1 MKASIWKWLILIV
14 VVATSLALVIPP
26 KDKVKLG
33 LDLQGGTSYTL
44 QIDQS
49 SLEPGTSLSD
59 ARDQAIEVVRNRV
72 DKLGIAEPNIYPDGE
87 ARIVVQIPGM
97 KAEDRERTAN
107 LIKTAAY
114 LTFRIVHKN
123 NDTLVKAL
131 FDNHKLP
138 PNYEAVALSGP
149 HAGDYWVR
157 TVATSPDEAERAA
170 IAAFEAKPGYELLLE
185 KEVVDGKEYFRPWYV
200 SIKPEVT
207 GDQLTGA
214 SVSFGNMG
222 ERQVELSFDAT
233 GRRAFARVTKDLHP
247 GGAKNPDPLGRRYI
261 AIVLDDTLY
270 SAPYVKDAIP
280 SGKAVINGNFTLDEA
295 NDLATALRAGRLKA
309 KIDIIEE
316 RTVDPTLGADSIASG
331 EKAALI
337 GLVGVLVFAVLYYH
351 FAGLVASLA
360 LVLNLVLLPLG
371 MIIVAGFYGLIG
383 GASLGASV
391 TTLPVLTLP
400 GIAGIV
406 LSIGMAVDANV
417 LIYERIREE
426 MKSGKR
432 FVACL
437 DAGYDKAFGTILDAN
452 ITTLIAAVILFWLGS
467 GPVKG
472 FAITLSAGIVVSMYT
487 AIMVTRMVFNFMES
501 NGWLN
506 KLGMF
511 QWIPE
516 TRVDFLGK
524 SRYAMIL
531 SLLLLIG
538 TFGFAWTRGA
548 ANFGV
553 DFTGGQQIT
562 LTFAQKVD
570 VDQLRAAITDAGV
583 ENPGLIQYQ
592 SANVGG
598 IEGAAAHEIL
608 ALKVTTSEAGDAAI
622 QALQQAFPESAFALR
637 EQNMVGPQVGKE
649 LQRSALLAIGIA
661 LLCMILYITIRFEF
675 SFAVGAV
682 VGLFH
687 TVLLTLGLYLA
698 LHLQLTMT
706 SIAAFL
712 TVLGYAINDT
722 IVVFDRI
729 REARKLHNG
738 QLNRDICN
746 KAINDMLARTALTSI
761 TTLISLAALLV
772 FGRGDIFDFA
782 VAMSLG
788 VVIGTYASVFIATP
802 IMLAV
807 RPRNTPAVAK

>member
-14 VVATSLALVIPP
+14 VVGSSLALVLPVQ
-26 KDKVKLG
+26 DKVKLG
-33 LDLQGGTSYTL
+33 LDLQGGTAYTL
-44 QIDQS
+44 QIDES
-49 SLEPGTSLSD
+49 SLEAGTSVSD
-59 ARDQAIEVVRNRV
+59 ARDQAIEVVRNRIDSMGV
-72 DKLGIAEPNIYPDGE
+72 AEPNIYPDGD

-97 KAEDRERTAN
+97 KSEDRDRAKKN
-107 LIKTAAY
+107 IQTAAY
-114 LTFRIVHKN
+114 LTFRVVHKK
-123 NDTLVKAL
+123 NDELVKAL
-131 FDNHKLP
+131 FDARKCP
-138 PNYEAVALSGP
+138 EGYEIASLSGAK
-149 HAGDYWVR
+149 AGDYWVR
-157 TVATSPDEAERAA
+157 KGNPPDEAERAA
-170 IAAFEAKPGYELLLE
+170 IRAFEPKPGYELLLE
-185 KEVVDGKEYFRPWYV
+185 KETVDGKDYFRPWYV
-200 SIKPEVT
+200 SIKAEVS
-207 GDQLTGA
+207 GEDLSSAG
-214 SVSFGNMG
+214 VSFGNFG
-222 ERQVELSFDAT
+222 ERQVELSFNGN
-233 GRRAFARVTKDLHP
+233 GRRAFARVTKDLAP
-247 GGAKNPDPLGRRYI
+247 GGAKNLDPNGRRYL

-270 SAPYVKDAIP
+270 SAPYIREEIP
-280 SGKAVINGNFTLDEA
+280 GGKAVITGNFTLDEA
-295 NDLATALRAGRLKA
+295 NDLAIVLRAGRLKA

-331 EKAALI
+331 KKAALI
-337 GLVGVLVFAVLYYH
+337 GLAGVLVFTVLYYH

-383 GASLGASV
+383 GASLGASAS
-391 TTLPVLTLP
+391 TLPVLTLP

-426 MKSGKR
+426 MKTGKR
-432 FVACL
+432 FAACL

-487 AIMVTRMVFNFMES
+487 AVMVTRMIFNFLEG

-506 KLGMF
+506 KLGMMA
-511 QWIPE
+511 WVPE
-516 TRVDFLGK
+516 TKIDFLAKRGF
-524 SRYAMIL
+524 AMCL
-531 SLLLLIG
+531 SLVLIVG
-538 TFGFAWTRGA
+538 SFAYAWHRGS

-553 DFTGGQQIT
+553 DFTGGQQIS
-562 LTFAQKVD
+562 LSFQEKVD
-570 VDQLRAAITDAGV
+570 VDQIRSAITGAGV

-592 SANVGG
+592 RANVSD
-598 IEGAAAHEIL
+598 EAAANEIL
-608 ALKVTTSEAGDAAI
+608 ALKVTTPEAGEAAI
-622 QALQQAFPESAFALR
+622 KALQDSFPEASFSLR
-637 EQNMVGPQVGKE
+637 EQNMVGPQVGEE
-649 LQRSALLAIGIA
+649 LKNSALLAIGIA
-661 LLCMILYITIRFEF
+661 LACMILYITIRFEF
-675 SFAVGAV
+675 SFAIGAV

-687 TVLLTLGLYLA
+687 TVLLTLGLYLV
-698 LHLQLTMT
+698 LGRQLTMT

-738 QLNRDICN
+738 MMNADVCN

-772 FGRGDIFDFA
+772 FGGGDIFDFA
-782 VAMSLG
+782 VALSLG
-788 VVIGTYASVFIATP
+788 VVIGTYASIFIATP
-802 IMLAV
+802 IMLFV
-807 RPRNTPAVAK
+807 RPRNAPAGAAK